1 MAPSPAGGDQ
11 SGQGNSDACDA
22 RQQLDPPSKRRR
34 LEELGE
40 SYRHKRQKI
49 QEQQNDMPTL
59 GYSTNHDYRGP
70 GDEPEQPARLDAYSP
85 QDSESGTDNTS
96 PGGDKYRQSKAK
108 SGIRPPQPRK
118 VIRIILRRSQRL
130 DPSAATTP
138 HGVLTPASTLET
150 RENNTQGG
158 AMPAVLK
165 RKHQPQ
171 RRGSTRERLRTRG
184 RDTSEATATP
194 EVEDSDQSQGPEDE
208 PESQALS
215 VAESES
221 QAHHQP
227 EESPSARSSPTASS
241 GFPNAIQQ
249 QPITLNTDQPGD
261 GEDSEDDRDFGP
273 GGDYECADYDD
284 GGDYG
289 GDNISLGGDR
299 QSALYRETGHI
310 RHWDQHRAESTNDM
324 PFVARP
330 SQTLRMRGDIARDRA
345 RPASSTM
352 AIQPEQPE
360 DSEDSGTDDTSLA
373 GDEYRQLLPSASGS
387 NISYRQARSQDHAKR
402 QKLQEAEHDIHG
414 EMPSEEPSSAHS
426 SPTAA
431 SGFPNAIQQQPIT
444 LNTDYPGDSGEGN
457 LIFGE
462 TETMAPGLRG
472 GNESDQD
479 DDGAHQKT
487 FAEIEVMVQ
496 EAEMELEEEIRVRKG
511 QQQKLE
517 GQQQKLEGQH
527 QKLEGDL
534 QKLEGKLEKF
544 RRWIEEGKRELEK
557 KEKEL
562 QDKRRE
568 TMSAMEKVAKLWTKL
583 E

>member
-1 MAPSPAGGDQ
+1 MATF
-11 SGQGNSDACDA
+11 NSRA
-22 RQQLDPPSKRRR
+22 
-34 LEELGE
+34 ELMK
-40 SYRHKRQKI
+40 H
-49 QEQQNDMPTL
+49 
-59 GYSTNHDYRGP
+59 
-70 GDEPEQPARLDAYSP
+70 A
-85 QDSESGTDNTS
+85 
-96 PGGDKYRQSKAK
+96 
-108 SGIRPPQPRK
+108 GIRQRMRVQQPK
-118 VIRIILRRSQRL
+118 SAQKSTVAL
-130 DPSAATTP
+130 D
-138 HGVLTPASTLET
+138 
-150 RENNTQGG
+150 G
-158 AMPAVLK
+158 ANSLPTA
-165 RKHQPQ
+165 
-171 RRGSTRERLRTRG
+171 EG
-184 RDTSEATATP
+184 RDTSETTATP

-215 VAESES
+215 EAESES

-249 QPITLNTDQPGD
+249 QPITLNTDQPGN
-261 GEDSEDDRDFGP
+261 GENSEDDRDFGP
-273 GGDYECADYDD
+273 GGDNECADYDG

-289 GDNISLGGDR
+289 GDNISLGGDEDR
-299 QSALYRETGHI
+299 QSALHREAGHG
-310 RHWDQHRAESTNDM
+310 RHRDQDRAESANDM
-324 PFVARP
+324 PLVARP
-330 SQTLRMRGDIARDRA
+330 SQALRMRGDIARDRA

-360 DSEDSGTDDTSLA
+360 DSEDSDTDDTSLA
-373 GDEYRQLLPSASGS
+373 GDEDRQLLPSASGS
-387 NISYRQARSQDHAKR
+387 NVSYRQARSQDHAKR
-402 QKLQEAEHDIHG
+402 QKLQEAKHDIHRD
-414 EMPSEEPSSAHS
+414 MPSEEPSSAHS

-444 LNTDYPGDSGEGN
+444 LNTDYPGGSGEGN

-517 GQQQKLEGQH
+517 GQHQKFEGERQKLEG
-527 QKLEGDL
+527 EL
-534 QKLEGKLEKF
+534 QKLEGKMDKF
-544 RRWIEEGKRELEK
+544 RRWIEEGKGELEK

-568 TMSAMEKVAKLWTKL
+568 TMSAMAKVAKLWTKL